1 MGSMAIWHESAE
13 QTREQ
18 EVLRGVA
25 MKVGD
30 VIYVERSGILHEI
43 TH

>member
-1 MGSMAIWHESAE
+1 VGSMAIWHESAE

-30 VIYVERSGILHEI
+30 VAYCTKLPIEEQ
-43 TH
+43 